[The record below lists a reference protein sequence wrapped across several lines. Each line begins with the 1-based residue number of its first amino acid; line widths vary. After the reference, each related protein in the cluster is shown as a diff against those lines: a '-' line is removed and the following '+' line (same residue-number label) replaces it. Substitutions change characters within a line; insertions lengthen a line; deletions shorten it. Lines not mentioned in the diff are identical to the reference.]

1 MAGVKIQY
9 IKEMD
14 CRKSRH
20 IQRSTSSVTANDVCS
35 VQAKTSVRSDSRNQ
49 QYQVHVEGQGALGQP
64 VRVWGRGWPTRVGEA
79 GACDPALAGH
89 ECRGSLCFWV

>member
-1 MAGVKIQY
+1 
-9 IKEMD
+9 MD
-14 CRKSRH
+14 SPKSPH

-64 VRVWGRGWPTRVGEA
+64 VRVWGRGWPTRVGVA
-79 GACDPALAGH
+79 CACDPALAGQKR
-89 ECRGSLCFWV
+89 RGSLCFWV